1 MVKPKDYMH
10 SKWNQATQPRDSYL
24 IGPDCTHLMAKSTSL
39 SLRGFCTFFP
49 LGWKSG
55 VRGKTAQDANPVNR
69 GDSLQPSVG
78 SVSGFLEAAE
88 LRNGDFESSWLLVSY
103 F

>member
-1 MVKPKDYMH
+1 MLVID
-10 SKWNQATQPRDSYL
+10 RILYL
-24 IGPDCTHLMAKSTSL
+24 LP
-39 SLRGFCTFFP
+39 
-49 LGWKSG
+49 SG
-55 VRGKTAQDANPVNR
+55 VVRGKTAQDANPVNR

-88 LRNGDFESSWLLVSY
+88 LRNGDSESSWLFVSY